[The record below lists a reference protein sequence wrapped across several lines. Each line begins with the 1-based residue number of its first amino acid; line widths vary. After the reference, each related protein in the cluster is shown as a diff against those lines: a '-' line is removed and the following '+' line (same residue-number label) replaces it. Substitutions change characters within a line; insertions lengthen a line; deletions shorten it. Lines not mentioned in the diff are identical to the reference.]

1 MRGTPKAAR
10 AAAAAAARLRF
21 AAKNR
26 KGQVWDADPWTQRA
40 KQQGYLARS
49 AFKLLEAQAKHR
61 LIPRGGAVLDLGC
74 APGAWL
80 EAACQTLGRR
90 GGRVVGVDLQEVA
103 VPERFCD
110 AERVAVLKADAQDVA
125 PEVLAEL
132 AGTRDGRFDAVISD
146 MSPATSGAVA
156 RDVALSLRCAEA
168 ALGLTAPLLRPGGS
182 FMAKLLQ
189 GAGVEE
195 YMAAVKQRF
204 LKAAVFHPKATRKGS
219 REVSIVGKGFSVH

>member
-1 MRGTPKAAR
+1 MRATPKAAV
-10 AAAAAAARLRF
+10 AAAAARLRF

-26 KGQVWDADPWTQRA
+26 KRQVWDADPWTQRA
-40 KQQGYLARS
+40 KEQGFLARS

-80 EAACQTLGRR
+80 QAACQTLGK

-110 AERVAVLKADAQDVA
+110 AGRVAVLQANAEDVA

-204 LKAAVFHPKATRKGS
+204 LKARTFHPKATRKGS
-219 REVSIVGKGFSVH
+219 REVYVVGKGFSVH